1 MINGEWLVLFAL
13 VWTPYLSMTEANFV
27 RGVHGTDGS
36 IKETLCVK
44 HKAKM
49 RPQTQFF
56 THILEREMPHANN
69 RSFREASARQNVSTN
84 IPREKLEKWL
94 SCLLH
99 KLKLSNGTKDSWLSY
114 KIVKI
119 IHDAPL
125 LKTKDTSSCNQMKQI
140 TFTWMLTSDL
150 NDNEI
155 KWKKLHTSDSNDSAF
170 HLSDSYLM
178 VVRRKVCDEWRG
190 LYCRTLQYFS
200 PADQSCE
207 ICIKCELFLQSWLKD
222 KHCAHATIIVY
233 YCQLV
238 NQQGPSVTHKH
249 DPLVLYSISL
259 HKQSRTSQTF
269 PIRQNLH
276 CSSIWSNNISTKN
289 ALR

>member
-1 MINGEWLVLFAL
+1 
-13 VWTPYLSMTEANFV
+13 
-27 RGVHGTDGS
+27 
-36 IKETLCVK
+36 
-44 HKAKM
+44 
-49 RPQTQFF
+49 
-56 THILEREMPHANN
+56 MPHANN
-69 RSFREASARQNVSTN
+69 RSFREASASQNASTN
-84 IPREKLEKWL
+84 IPREKLETWL

-125 LKTKDTSSCNQMKQI
+125 LKTKATSSCNQMKQI
-140 TFTWMLTSDL
+140 TFTWMLTSD
-150 NDNEI
+150 
-155 KWKKLHTSDSNDSAF
+155 SNDRAF

-200 PADQSCE
+200 PADQSCQ
-207 ICIKCELFLQSWLKD
+207 ICIKCELFLQSGLTD
-222 KHCAHATIIVY
+222 KHCARAKIIVY

-249 DPLVLYSISL
+249 DPVVLYSISL
-259 HKQSRTSQTF
+259 HKQSWTSQTF